1 MSFLCKKRVISQTLL
16 EIITFLSIGSIPIP
30 ITYYLFSI
38 LFTTISNI
46 LWNKNHFTS
55 FSFENFLSLEDLS
68 KYNKRI
74 TNDLL

>member
-16 EIITFLSIGSIPIP
+16 EIITFLSMGSIPIP
-30 ITYYLFSI
+30 IAYYLFNV